1 MMCVADIQR
10 FCMHDGPGVRTTVFL
25 KGCPLSCAWCHN
37 PETQSAKAEL
47 LFYRNK
53 CIGCTAC
60 AVCENEVHIFADT
73 HRLDRERCIACGTCV
88 SACPTGALE
97 LCGTEYDADTLLQL
111 VQKDRA
117 FFGAS
122 GGVTLSGG
130 EPLMQSET
138 VAFLKMCKEHGIST
152 AVETCGFVAS
162 EVIKQAVLYTDLF
175 LWDIK
180 DTDSA
185 RHLAHTGVPNEP
197 ILQNLLLS
205 DALGAHTRLRCILV
219 GGINTDE
226 THYKR
231 LAELYLRLH
240 HCEGI
245 EFLLYHTYGDAKAEA
260 AGRKQNADR
269 GQIPSQEQVEYAK
282 SFVRGYGARVV
293 E

>member
-10 FCMHDGPGVRTTVFL
+10 FCMHDGPGVRTTVFC

-73 HRLDRERCIACGTCV
+73 HRLERERCIACGTCV

-130 EPLMQSET
+130 EPLMQNET
-138 VAFLKMCKEHGIST
+138 VAFLKLCKEHGIST

-162 EVIKQAVLYTDLF
+162 EVIEQAVLYTDLF

-180 DTDSA
+180 DTDSK

-197 ILQNLLLS
+197 ILQNLLLA

-219 GGINTDE
+219 GGVNTDE
-226 THYKR
+226 THYQK
-231 LAELYLRLH
+231 LAELYLRLK

-245 EFLLYHTYGDAKAEA
+245 EFLPYHVYGGTKAEA

-269 GQIPSQEQVEYAK
+269 ALIPSREQIEYAK
-282 SFVRGYGARVV
+282 SFVCTHGAKVV

>member
-1 MMCVADIQR
+1 MMRVADIQR

-37 PETQSAKAEL
+37 PETQSTKAEL

-60 AVCENEVHIFADT
+60 TVCERNAHVFADT
-73 HRLDRERCIACGTCV
+73 HRLERERCIACGACV

-97 LCGTEYDADTLLQL
+97 LCGTEYDADTLLRL
-111 VQKDRA
+111 VLKDRA

-130 EPLMQSET
+130 EPLMQNET
-138 VAFLKMCKEHGIST
+138 VAFLKLCKEQGIST

-162 EVIKQAVLYTDLF
+162 EVIEHAVLHTDLF

-180 DTDSA
+180 DTDSK
-185 RHLAHTGVPNEP
+185 RHLAHTGVPIEP
-197 ILQNLLLS
+197 ILQNLLLA

-219 GGINTDE
+219 SGINTDE
-226 THYKR
+226 THYQK

-245 EFLLYHTYGDAKAEA
+245 EFLPYHVYGGAKAEA
-260 AGRKQNADR
+260 AGRKQNTDR
-269 GQIPSQEQVEYAK
+269 DLIPSREQVEYAK
-282 SFVRGYGARVV
+282 SFVRGYGARVF